1 MIETIQRFFDNQ
13 GKMVVKIKY
22 WFFVRI
28 YAWSDSWRTGSFIA
42 GYIFRTLKSEVYWN
56 F

>member
-22 WFFVRI
+22 LFLSETMPDPVHGVLVRLSRVIFFE
-28 YAWSDSWRTGSFIA
+28 
-42 GYIFRTLKSEVYWN
+42 L
-56 F
+56 